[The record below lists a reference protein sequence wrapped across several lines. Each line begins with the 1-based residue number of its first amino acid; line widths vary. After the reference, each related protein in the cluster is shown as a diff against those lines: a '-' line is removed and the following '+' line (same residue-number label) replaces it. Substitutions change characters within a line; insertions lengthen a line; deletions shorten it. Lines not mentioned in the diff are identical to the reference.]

1 MPFWPTR
8 ARYLPA
14 ASPAPGGPYV
24 RDLGYVYFKKDACN
38 SWGLGGI
45 WGSTGNEFVSAF
57 LRPPGRGRGE
67 KWGKATPRRPKGDPD
82 SRPPGSQRELKVG
95 EETALGVSLLP
106 HQPCCWQPPPLGT
119 EPESASGRK
128 GGGEEG
134 ALCETSP
141 RGWGFEVP
149 RPDTHP
155 PSPSQKQQAARP
167 GTGVWGATSW
177 SWPGAAGRGHRRCR
191 QRTPGSA
198 GRAPT
203 HPSRCCTPARCLSRC

>member
-1 MPFWPTR
+1 MGVGGNLGINRKRVRICISQTSRQGEGREVGQSHTTTPQRRPRFPPASQP
-8 ARYLPA
+8 ARTEGGRGNRLGCEFAATSALLLA
-14 ASPAPGGPYV
+14 ASP
-24 RDLGYVYFKKDACN
+24 
-38 SWGLGGI
+38 
-45 WGSTGNEFVSAF
+45 TGHRARICF
-57 LRPPGRGRGE
+57 
-67 KWGKATPRRPKGDPD
+67 
-82 SRPPGSQRELKVG
+82 
-95 EETALGVSLLP
+95 
-106 HQPCCWQPPPLGT
+106 
-119 EPESASGRK
+119 RK
-128 GGGEEG
+128 EGGGEEG